1 VRIEREKGVKAMVR
15 RKIVLHFPH
24 EQVDK
29 PVVSKLVRDY
39 NIDFN
44 ILKASITPREEGL
57 LVLELTG
64 EEADYER
71 GLQYLAS
78 CGISIQPL
86 SQDIRRNE
94 ERCTHCGICT
104 AVCPTL
110 ALYIDPESM
119 EVRFDQEECV
129 ACELCIKVC
138 PPRAMEI
145 QY

>member
-1 VRIEREKGVKAMVR
+1 
-15 RKIVLHFPH
+15 
-24 EQVDK
+24 VDK
-29 PVVSKLVRDY
+29 PIESKLIRDY

-64 EEADYER
+64 DKADYER
-71 GLQYLAS
+71 GLQYLES
-78 CGISIQPL
+78 CGVSIQPL

-94 ERCTHCGICT
+94 DRCTHCGICT

-119 EVRFDQEECV
+119 EVKFDQEECV